1 MSLAATPHSE
11 TFYGERHWRVVP
23 RRNPEPSRMKR
34 LLNLVGMSAGGWV
47 GWILGAQISV
57 FTAFIVSMVGT
68 GVGLYYTQR
77 AVKRLLP

>member
-1 MSLAATPHSE
+1 
-11 TFYGERHWRVVP
+11 
-23 RRNPEPSRMKR
+23 MKR